1 MQPSVLN
8 NGGPPRTGI
17 TSARHWPWLRS
28 EAGATLALA
37 GPLII
42 HNLALV
48 GMSLT
53 DTIMAGLLGS
63 NTLAAVAVGANIWAP
78 VFLFTLGMLMAQS
91 PTTAHLYGA
100 GKTRDI
106 GHYVRQMAWL
116 SQVLGWGGFFMLRN
130 TAPFMRTIHIEPDI
144 IPSADAYLHALAWGL
159 PGLCL
164 YQTLRFTS
172 EGIGHTRPMLAIAIL
187 GLIINGVLDYL
198 LMYGK
203 LGLPALGAVGCGYA
217 TATSQWLMFLALLI
231 YIRRRALYRPL
242 EIFKCF
248 EWPKWSAQRE
258 LMWLGIPIA
267 IGIFMESSL
276 FAGVGLM
283 MGTLGDKIVAAH
295 QIALNYASFVFMVP
309 MSIALAISVRV
320 GHALGRGNTH
330 DARLAG
336 FAGIGLC
343 ACFELLSALSML
355 LFPHLIVGL
364 YTRDAR
370 VAHIAVGLLYVGAIF
385 QISDGL
391 QVSAAG
397 ALRGYKD
404 ARVPMFITI
413 IAYWLVGF
421 PLAWLFGIPLH
432 LGPQMIWAGF
442 IAGLTVAAVLLL
454 RRFILLSRSAIYSPS
469 QSPSSN

>member
-1 MQPSVLN
+1 MPLPDSKPSA
-8 NGGPPRTGI
+8 GSRAPFAWTR
-17 TSARHWPWLRS
+17 RWPWLRA
-28 EAGATLALA
+28 EAGATLMLA

-48 GMSLT
+48 GMALT
-53 DTIMAGLLGS
+53 DTIMAGLLGA
-63 NTLAAVAVGANIWAP
+63 NILAAVAVGSNLWAP
-78 VFLFTLGMLMAQS
+78 VFLFTLGVLMALS

-116 SQVLGWGGFFMLRN
+116 SQLLGWGGFFLLRS
-130 TAPFMRTIHIEPDI
+130 TAPLMHLIHIEADI
-144 IPSADAYLHALAWGL
+144 VPNASAYLHALAWGL
-159 PGLCL
+159 PGMCL

-172 EGIGHTRPMLAIAIL
+172 EGLGHTRPMLAIAML
-187 GLIINGVLDYL
+187 GLVINGVLDYV
-198 LMYGK
+198 LMYGR

-217 TATSQWLMFLALLI
+217 TATSQWLMFLGLLI
-231 YIRRRALYRPL
+231 YMRRRALYRPL
-242 EIFKCF
+242 EIFARF
-248 EWPKWSAQRE
+248 EWPQWAPQWE

-267 IGIFMESSL
+267 LGIFMESSL

-283 MGTLGDKIVAAH
+283 MGTLGTKIVAAH

-309 MSIALAISVRV
+309 MSIALAIAVRV
-320 GHALGRGNTH
+320 GHALGRG
-330 DARLAG
+330 DSQGARLAG
-336 FAGIGLC
+336 FVGIGLC

-355 LFPHLIVGL
+355 LFPQLIVGV
-364 YTRDAR
+364 YTRDAG
-370 VAHIAVGLLYVGAIF
+370 VTHIAVGLLYIGAIF

-404 ARVPMFITI
+404 TRIPMLITL

-454 RRFILLSRSAIYSPS
+454 RRFMLLSRPVSGATG
-469 QSPSSN
+469 